1 MNRILDLM
9 GGWRPAIADLLLG
22 GMLIGLILSPP
33 FLQAGVKEQARRIH
47 DRLAGVP
54 PQASVLAQMETQIS
68 ANNDPLAA
76 AYLAMEHP
84 AFYDVTLKN
93 FAAPWTNEEQSL
105 FVPLNDYSAT
115 VIGMVRDEVPF
126 NQLLSADLLYQGDP
140 ALGLPPYSPANND
153 HYEALETSGVPL
165 KDALVAAPQSDLNG
179 LPATATA
186 GVITS
191 RQAARAFFIAGTN
204 RAMFRFTLLN
214 HLCLDL
220 EQVKDTSRA
229 ADRVRQDIPRSPG
242 GDSRLFLNNCVGCH
256 AGMDP
261 LVQAYAYYDYDEAAG
276 RLLYTPDQVRPKY
289 LINADNFKPGYVTPD
304 DQWDNYWR
312 AGPNALLGWDS
323 ALPGSGNGAKSLGVE
338 LANSQAFASCQA
350 KKVFKA
356 VCLREP
362 VDSADHA
369 QIAAMSDSFRANN
382 YSLKR
387 LFAESAV
394 YCRGE

>member
-1 MNRILDLM
+1 M
-9 GGWRPAIADLLLG
+9 
-22 GMLIGLILSPP
+22 
-33 FLQAGVKEQARRIH
+33 
-47 DRLAGVP
+47 P

-76 AYLAMEHP
+76 AYLAMEHS
-84 AFYDVTLKN
+84 AFYDVPLKN

-105 FVPLNDYSAT
+105 FVPLNDYSVT

-153 HYEALETSGVPL
+153 HYEALEVSGVPL
-165 KDALVAAPQSDLNG
+165 KDALVAARQSDLNG

-220 EQVKDTSRA
+220 EQIKDTNRA

-261 LVQAYAYYDYDEAAG
+261 LVQAYAYYDYDEVAG
-276 RLLYTPDQVRPKY
+276 RLLYTPGQVRPKY

-312 AGPNALLGWDS
+312 AGPNALLDWDS
-323 ALPGSGNGAKSLGVE
+323 ALPGRGNGAKSLGVE
-338 LANSQAFASCQA
+338 LANSQAFASCQT

>member
-1 MNRILDLM
+1 
-9 GGWRPAIADLLLG
+9 
-22 GMLIGLILSPP
+22 
-33 FLQAGVKEQARRIH
+33 
-47 DRLAGVP
+47 
-54 PQASVLAQMETQIS
+54 
-68 ANNDPLAA
+68 
-76 AYLAMEHP
+76 
-84 AFYDVTLKN
+84 
-93 FAAPWTNEEQSL
+93 
-105 FVPLNDYSAT
+105 
-115 VIGMVRDEVPF
+115 
-126 NQLLSADLLYQGDP
+126 
-140 ALGLPPYSPANND
+140 
-153 HYEALETSGVPL
+153 VPL